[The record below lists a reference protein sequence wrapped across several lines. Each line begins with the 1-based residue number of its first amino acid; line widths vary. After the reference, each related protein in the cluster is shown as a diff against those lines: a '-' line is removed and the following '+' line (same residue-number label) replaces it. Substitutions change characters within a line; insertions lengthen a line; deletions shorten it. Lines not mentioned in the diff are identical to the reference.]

1 MARLNPRRRAKR
13 RQQLQIAKNEAIL
26 RGPPPKPDPLSDPY
40 VAAINAKTAQYQA
53 QVEIYDAQI
62 RALQDEA
69 FYKALREMGKL

>member
-1 MARLNPRRRAKR
+1 MRLNPRRRAKR

-53 QVEIYDAQI
+53 QVEMH
-62 RALQDEA
+62 RARVELYGMNVKAMMEA
-69 FYKALREMGKL
+69 MAKI